1 MVPPKPPTA
10 SGYIQYQ
17 IYQRCSPDLP
27 TNYESCFDDFFYRL
41 GRLSQK
47 SNKFKI
53 LQFTNS
59 KCCIKAREPSK
70 TLFNGAVPLIY
81 FKNILSIAFFIL
93 KTFCSTLNSWIGEFV
108 ISIFGVT
115 NRLNRIVLTRKNN
128 NKKMNSWDLSNYSNF
143 FRCLVSIHQQYEW
156 HGVMSHLPF

>member
-81 FKNILSIAFFIL
+81 FKNILSIAFLF
-93 KTFCSTLNSWIGEFV
+93 
-108 ISIFGVT
+108 
-115 NRLNRIVLTRKNN
+115 
-128 NKKMNSWDLSNYSNF
+128 
-143 FRCLVSIHQQYEW
+143 
-156 HGVMSHLPF
+156 